1 MPAAVPS
8 RRLCAA
14 GGRAPGAAST
24 ACPFR
29 RQPRR
34 CVGAERPARP
44 PLGPQA
50 RSSGALLVSRTAA
63 GVRGAARKSRR
74 REGARGLPQAPDPR
88 RVRHVRDCLAAS
100 DPGPGELRVG
110 SQQGSD
116 ARRGS
121 VSCPRS
127 PAPGARWRRPPGGS
141 PSGDPS
147 PGEHRGARGD
157 GAEAEVLEEGGG
169 QCEEGRLVFHGE
181 WNRAVGEWHADGQ
194 RRGSGRGGIS
204 ALLRANGP
212 AGGTPVAA
220 FSFHSSMRASCP
232 PDAATEPP
240 GERRAR
246 DGRRCPAPTRS
257 FWAGGHGVTGLT
269 SRLSLFP
276 Q

>member
-194 RRGSGRGGIS
+194 RRGAGGGGFPRSSARTVPPGALRWRRSRFTPPCEGRVPRTLQLSPLGSGERAMGGA
-204 ALLRANGP
+204 ALHPLARFGP
-212 AGGTPVAA
+212 AGTA
-220 FSFHSSMRASCP
+220 
-232 PDAATEPP
+232 
-240 GERRAR
+240 
-246 DGRRCPAPTRS
+246 
-257 FWAGGHGVTGLT
+257 
-269 SRLSLFP
+269 
-276 Q
+276 